1 MYTKATTFGQRQT
14 SLTGLAQVDTR
25 PTTRRIAENNRNWS
39 LFTAQLSFLI
49 LTEMHDNVSEDVC
62 QFFGAVIH
70 FWYLAFF
77 SWTSEYKF
85 ELEAKTFMLTKTVV
99 SHGGLLLLP
108 RAGHRVRD

>member
-1 MYTKATTFGQRQT
+1 MYALATTSEQCQT
-14 SLTGLAQVDTR
+14 SLTGVAQVDTR

-62 QFFGAVIH
+62 QLFGAVIH

-77 SWTSEYKF
+77 SWTSECANIRHLY
-85 ELEAKTFMLTKTVV
+85 A
-99 SHGGLLLLP
+99 
-108 RAGHRVRD
+108 D

>member
-1 MYTKATTFGQRQT
+1 MCTPLATTFEQRQT

-77 SWTSEYKF
+77 SWTSEWKSD
-85 ELEAKTFMLTKTVV
+85 L
-99 SHGGLLLLP
+99 
-108 RAGHRVRD
+108 